1 MNKDLYRATH
11 LAGKIFRVNYLF
23 FDFFTTMIVSLVET
37 TFLFFLFFLIS
48 FSRNY
53 FLAGKVKGLQMLFCD
68 QAFFI
73 FFTYFCSS

>member
-37 TFLFFLFFLIS
+37 TFLFFFNFIFEKLV
-48 FSRNY
+48 FSRESQRITNAV
-53 FLAGKVKGLQMLFCD
+53 L
-68 QAFFI
+68 
-73 FFTYFCSS
+73 

>member
-37 TFLFFLFFLIS
+37 TFLFFFNLIFEKLV
-48 FSRNY
+48 FSRESQRITNAV
-53 FLAGKVKGLQMLFCD
+53 L
-68 QAFFI
+68 
-73 FFTYFCSS
+73 